1 MKVVAVVA
9 EQSGGQ
15 LEVAKVK
22 NLQRVIEKACGYTGQ
37 QFSFDPTTACD
48 LSRAKVSEEACPG
61 RYTYHFLPHLS
72 ACHSPCWALLADCTP
87 SRQLLF

>member
-1 MKVVAVVA
+1 MIDLLILIVTFVCCLIVNICVQVVAAVA

-37 QFSFDPTTACD
+37 QFSFDPTTAFD
-48 LSRAKVSEEACPG
+48 LSRAKVGEEV
-61 RYTYHFLPHLS
+61 
-72 ACHSPCWALLADCTP
+72 
-87 SRQLLF
+87 